1 MTFSQ
6 PDGSRRFTT
15 VYQQLNLCS
24 TWHPRGSRA
33 WCSFELNIWKSVI
46 FIAGHCWVW
55 EIFLWD
61 NFCFLRI
68 RLSIIN
74 PPQNFVKLSKYP
86 ADNQIFNFNKLLTI
100 INWFNNNIF
109 FIKIKLFLKL
119 IRMQYLFYADW
130 NSRSVWYLCR
140 IQREFMIFMENFRSD
155 CAELVHFE
163 GIVVVLFIK
172 ITKWVNLNTIIVHT
186 KIVVLCNLHV
196 LITLLKYYVYYYQIK
211 FSQMLN
217 STKHWLN

>member
-1 MTFSQ
+1 MVVG
-6 PDGSRRFTT
+6 GSPQFT
-15 VYQQLNLCS
+15 NN
-24 TWHPRGSRA
+24 WIFAPRDIRGVSRA

-46 FIAGHCWVW
+46 FISGHCWVW
-55 EIFLWD
+55 EFCLWD
-61 NFCFLRI
+61 YFWFLGI

-130 NSRSVWYLCR
+130 NNSSVWYLCR
-140 IQREFMIFMENFRSD
+140 IQIEFMIFMENFRSD

-172 ITKWVNLNTIIVHT
+172 ITKWVI
-186 KIVVLCNLHV
+186 
-196 LITLLKYYVYYYQIK
+196 
-211 FSQMLN
+211 
-217 STKHWLN
+217 